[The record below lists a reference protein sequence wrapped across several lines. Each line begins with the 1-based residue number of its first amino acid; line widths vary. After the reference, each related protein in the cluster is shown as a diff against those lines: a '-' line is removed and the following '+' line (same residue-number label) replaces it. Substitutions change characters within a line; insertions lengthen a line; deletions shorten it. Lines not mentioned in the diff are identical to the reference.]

1 MQLKHIQDAL
11 REEKFDGWLFYD
23 FRNQDPIAYRILGLD
38 FNAHHTRRWY
48 YFIPVSGTPHKIVSA
63 VEPGALDSLPGEKHV
78 YLSLKQKTSIL
89 SEILSPHPNITMN
102 YSPMNDVPY
111 VSMVDGGTL
120 EFIRSFGCTI
130 HSAQNLIQTF
140 EGLVLEEA
148 FETHRVVS
156 PLMHSIMDKAFQ
168 EIGRRIHEGV
178 TCREIDISQYI
189 QNLYAENGLITIGCP
204 EVAINVNAAD
214 PHYSP
219 STDGPSMKLGD
230 LVLID
235 SWAKLDQP
243 GSIYYDHTWMAYIGE
258 QIPDRIQAI
267 WTVVKAGRDAAIAFE
282 RQKLTQGEPCYGWE
296 VDNVCRD
303 VIEKAGFGEY
313 FVHRTGHSIGQEV
326 HGNAV
331 HIDGLETKDTRR
343 IVPYVL
349 HSIEPGIY
357 MSHEKIGIRSEVD
370 VYVDGSGQVSIT
382 GPVQNDIVKIIP

>member
-1 MQLKHIQDAL
+1 MQLNHIQDAL
-11 REEKFDGWLFYD
+11 REEKVDGWLFYD
-23 FRNQDPIAYRILGLD
+23 FRNQDPLSYRILGLN
-38 FNAHHTRRWY
+38 FNVHHTRRWY

-78 YLSLKQKTSIL
+78 YLSLKQKKIIL
-89 SEILSPHPNITMN
+89 SELFSSNPTIVMN

-130 HSAQNLIQTF
+130 QSAQNLIQTF
-140 EGLVLEEA
+140 EGLVKEEA
-148 FETHRVVS
+148 FETHRIAS
-156 PLMHSIMDKAFQ
+156 KLMHSITDRAFQ
-168 EIGRRIHEGV
+168 EIGHRIREGIQ
-178 TCREIDISQYI
+178 CRELDIHQFI
-189 QNLYAENGLITIGCP
+189 QNLYAENNLVSLGSP

-219 STDGPSMKLGD
+219 SEDGPTMKLGD

-243 GSIYYDHTWMAYIGE
+243 GAIYYDITWMAYIGE
-258 QIPDRIQAI
+258 EIPERIQSI

-282 RQKLTQGEPCYGWE
+282 RKKLELGVPCYGWE
-296 VDNVCRD
+296 VDNVCRA

-331 HIDGLETKDTRR
+331 HIDGLETKDTRQV
-343 IVPYVL
+343 VPYVL

-357 MSHEKIGIRSEVD
+357 IPNEKIGIRSEVD
-370 VYVDGSGQVSIT
+370 VYVDTHNQVIVT
-382 GPVQNDIVKIIP
+382 GPIQEDIVKILP